1 MMQEAGVVIL
11 FSCDQECEG
20 NRNQS
25 TQTQEKAQCLFCCC
39 SATKSYLT
47 LCDRMDC
54 SMPGSWVLHYLLEFA
69 QIDVHTIGNAI

>member
-1 MMQEAGVVIL
+1 MMQEGEVVIL
-11 FSCDQECEG
+11 FSCDKERKG

-39 SATKSYLT
+39 SATKSLT

-54 SMPGSWVLHYLLEFA
+54 SMPGSWVFHYLLEFA
-69 QIDVHTIGNAI
+69 QIDVHWIGNAI